1 MDEKFLNKK
10 QLEDEVL
17 ENIKEEYGFDEMKDA
32 FDEAA
37 IPHQLEFFYGDSNEN
52 FVQACNFLSL
62 NTDNKEFIDFL
73 VSDTEFQYK
82 WKLLQLCFDTTGWN
96 KSNNPKTYQIVVG
109 TIALKNIPRIFYRP
123 F

>member
-32 FDEAA
+32 FDEGAV
-37 IPHQLEFFYGDSNEN
+37 PHQLEFFYGDSNEN

-82 WKLLQLCFDTTGWN
+82 
-96 KSNNPKTYQIVVG
+96 
-109 TIALKNIPRIFYRP
+109 
-123 F
+123 

>member
-37 IPHQLEFFYGDSNEN
+37 VPHQLEFFYGDSNEN

-62 NTDNKEFIDFL
+62 NTTTRNLLIFL
-73 VSDTEFQYK
+73 YLTLNFNTNENCYSFVLIQQDETK
-82 WKLLQLCFDTTGWN
+82 AII
-96 KSNNPKTYQIVVG
+96 PK
-109 TIALKNIPRIFYRP
+109 RIK
-123 F
+123 

>member
-32 FDEAA
+32 FDETAV
-37 IPHQLEFFYGDSNEN
+37 PHQLEFFYGDSNEN

-82 WKLLQLCFDTTGWN
+82 
-96 KSNNPKTYQIVVG
+96 
-109 TIALKNIPRIFYRP
+109 
-123 F
+123 